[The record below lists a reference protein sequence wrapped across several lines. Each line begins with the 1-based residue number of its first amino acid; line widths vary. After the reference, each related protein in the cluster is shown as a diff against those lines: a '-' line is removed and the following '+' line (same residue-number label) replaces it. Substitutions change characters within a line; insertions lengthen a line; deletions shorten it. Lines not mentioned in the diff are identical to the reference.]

1 MASRWIAFA
10 FAFAPLAGFA
20 GGCGGSDDPTLADY
34 VDDVSSADGS
44 VHAAFVRGELP
55 AAGAGPTLALSTN
68 AAVIPGGTTPA
79 AVIGDLAFTRIVI
92 AIDGVDGY
100 YAIDLPAPTTT
111 LDLVVTLSQ
120 GLDLP
125 SFDWIW
131 AIGDAG
137 GYGAYTITPVSVINV
152 GTGDVQISL
161 SWNSAADVD
170 LHVVDPS
177 GEEIWYGS
185 RESASGGMLDLDSN
199 AGCGSDGPRNENI
212 TWPVHGAPSGTY
224 HVLVD
229 YWSACDATS
238 TDFTVAVNARGMA
251 PQTMT
256 GTFTGDG
263 DRGGPGAGMEVTT
276 LTVDGAA
283 PSAARSGYLGS
294 FPVELA
300 PGAIAHAK

>member
-1 MASRWIAFA
+1 MASRSIVGLAAVSFA
-10 FAFAPLAGFA
+10 LCATA
-20 GGCGGSDDPTLADY
+20 CGGSDDPTLADY
-34 VDDVSSADGS
+34 VDDVSTADGS
-44 VHAAFVRGELP
+44 VHAAFVRGDLP
-55 AAGAGPTLALSTN
+55 GEGAGPTLVLSTN

-79 AVIGDLAFTRIVI
+79 ALTGDVAFTRIVI

-100 YAIDLPAPTTT
+100 YAIDLPTATTS
-111 LDLVVTLSQ
+111 LELVITLSQ
-120 GLDLP
+120 ALDLP
-125 SFDWIW
+125 DFNWIW
-131 AIGDAG
+131 AIGDG
-137 GYGAYTITPVSVINV
+137 SSYGAYTITPVTVINV

-177 GEEIWYGS
+177 GEEIYYGS

-199 AGCGSDGPRNENI
+199 AACGSDGPRNENI

-229 YWSACDATS
+229 YWSACAAAS
-238 TDFTVAVNARGMA
+238 TDFTVAVNARGME

-263 DRGGPGAGMEVTT
+263 DRGGAGDGMEITT

-283 PSAARSGYLGS
+283 PPSTGSGYLGS
-294 FPVELA
+294 FDINLA
-300 PGAIAHAK
+300 PGAVAHAK